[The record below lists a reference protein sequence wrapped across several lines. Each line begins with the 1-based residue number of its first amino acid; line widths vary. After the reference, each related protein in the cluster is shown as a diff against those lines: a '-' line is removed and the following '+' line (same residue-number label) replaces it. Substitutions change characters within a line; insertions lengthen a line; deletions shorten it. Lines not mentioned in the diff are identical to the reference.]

1 MIEVFKTRPA
11 AVRWGLVLAILIIWE
26 AVTRLGSLNPIIV
39 APASAVLLQ
48 VFRILFGD
56 ATVPDFY
63 LNTAITL
70 GEVIASYLITMV
82 LGVFLG
88 FVFASSKLMGDAFE
102 PILLVL
108 YAIPKIILYPLLI
121 LILGIGALPN
131 IVFGVLLGVFVVIFN
146 TSAGLRQVEPNY
158 LRLAHSLGYSKRA
171 IFFKVVL
178 PAAAPTIM
186 AGLRLGFGYTIIGV
200 ITAELLVV
208 SVGLGSL
215 IDNATVNY
223 LTAQLYALVLIT
235 LGIGVAG
242 NSLFS
247 ALERRWVK

>member
-1 MIEVFKTRPA
+1 MIAYLKMRPA
-11 AVRWGLVLAILIIWE
+11 LARWGLVVAMLIVWE
-26 AVTRLGSLNPIIV
+26 AVDRMAALSPIII
-39 APASAVLLQ
+39 APPSAVLTQIVRTFL
-48 VFRILFGD
+48 GD
-56 ATVPDFY
+56 ETVPGFY
-63 LNTAITL
+63 LNAAITI
-70 GEVIASYLITMV
+70 GEVIAAYLITMV
-82 LGVFLG
+82 IGVLVG
-88 FVFASSKLMGDAFE
+88 LVFASSKIVGDAFE

-121 LILGIGALPN
+121 LILGIGVLPN
-131 IVFGVLLGVFVVIFN
+131 IAFGVLLGVFVVIFN
-146 TSAGLRQVEPNY
+146 TSAGLRQIEPNY
-158 LRLAHSLGYSKRA
+158 LRLARSLGYGRRA

-178 PAAAPTIM
+178 PAAAPTIV

-208 SVGLGSL
+208 SLGLGSL
-215 IDNATVNY
+215 IDYATVNY
-223 LTAQLYALVLIT
+223 LTAPLYALVLIT

>member
-1 MIEVFKTRPA
+1 MIAFLKTRPA
-11 AVRWGLVLAILIIWE
+11 FARWGLVLVVLIVWE
-26 AVTRLGSLNPIIV
+26 AVDRFAGLSPIII
-39 APASAVLLQ
+39 APPSAVLLQ
-48 VFRILFGD
+48 VVGTFLGD
-56 ATVPDFY
+56 DRVPGFY
-63 LNTAITL
+63 LNAAITL
-70 GEVIASYLITMV
+70 GEVMAAYLITMV
-82 LGVFLG
+82 VGVLLGLI
-88 FVFASSKLMGDAFE
+88 FATSKIVGDAFE

-121 LILGIGALPN
+121 LMLGIGALPN
-131 IVFGVLLGVFVVIFN
+131 IAFGVLLGVFVVIFN

-158 LRLAHSLGYSKRA
+158 LRLARALGYGRRA

-178 PAAAPTIM
+178 PAAAPTIV

-208 SVGLGSL
+208 SLGLGSL
-215 IDNATVNY
+215 IDYATVNY
-223 LTAQLYALVLIT
+223 LTAPLYALVLIT

-242 NSLFS
+242 NSIFS

>member
-1 MIEVFKTRPA
+1 MIEAFKTRPA
-11 AVRWGLVLAILIIWE
+11 ALRWTLLLVILVVWE
-26 AVTRLGSLNPIIV
+26 AITHFASLSPIIV
-39 APASAVLLQ
+39 APPSAIFQ
-48 VFRILFGD
+48 QAFRIALGD
-56 ATVPDFY
+56 STIPQFY
-63 LNTAITL
+63 VNTAITI
-70 GEVIASYLITMV
+70 GEVVASYLITVV
-82 LGVFLG
+82 LGILIG
-88 FVFASSKLMGDAFE
+88 LAFASSKLVCDAFE
-102 PILLVL
+102 PLLLVL

-121 LILGIGALPN
+121 LTLGIGVLPN

-158 LRLAHSLGYSKRA
+158 VRLAHSLGYGRRA
-171 IFFKVVL
+171 IFFKVVI
-178 PAAAPTIM
+178 PAAAPTIV

-215 IDNATVNY
+215 IDYATVNY
-223 LTAQLYALVLIT
+223 QTAQLYALVLIT
-235 LGIGVAG
+235 LAIGVAG

>member
-1 MIEVFKTRPA
+1 MIAYLKMRPA
-11 AVRWGLVLAILIIWE
+11 LARWGLVVAVLIVWE
-26 AVTRLGSLNPIIV
+26 AVDRMAALSPIII
-39 APASAVLLQ
+39 APPSAVLTQIVRTFL
-48 VFRILFGD
+48 GD
-56 ATVPDFY
+56 QTVPGFY
-63 LNTAITL
+63 LNAAITI
-70 GEVIASYLITMV
+70 GEVIAAYLITMV
-82 LGVFLG
+82 IGVLVG
-88 FVFASSKLMGDAFE
+88 LVFASSKIVGDAFE

-121 LILGIGALPN
+121 LILGIGVLPN
-131 IVFGVLLGVFVVIFN
+131 IAFGVLLGVFVVIFN
-146 TSAGLRQVEPNY
+146 TSAGLRQIEPNY
-158 LRLAHSLGYSKRA
+158 LRLARSLGYGRRA

-178 PAAAPTIM
+178 PAAAPTIV

-208 SVGLGSL
+208 SLGLGSL
-215 IDNATVNY
+215 IDYATVNY
-223 LTAQLYALVLIT
+223 LTAPLYALVLIT

>member
-1 MIEVFKTRPA
+1 MIEAFKARPA
-11 AVRWGLVLAILIIWE
+11 AMRWGLVLAILVIWE

-48 VFRILFGD
+48 IFRILFGD
-56 ATVPDFY
+56 TTVPDFY

-70 GEVIASYLITMV
+70 GEIIASYLITMV

-88 FVFASSKLMGDAFE
+88 FVFASSKLVGDAFE

-131 IVFGVLLGVFVVIFN
+131 IVFGVSLGVFVVIFN
-146 TSAGLRQVEPNY
+146 TSAGLRQIEPNY
-158 LRLAHSLGYSKRA
+158 LRLAHSLGYGKRA